1 MVWSLQQVGWASIE
15 EEEEVLIVTMMWKNL
30 IEPEYTIHGQPLKI
44 VSSTKY
50 LGLTVDSKMNYDEQ
64 ISNISKKAN
73 SSRSFIHWTPE
84 AVRGK
89 SRQQPKLRSC
99 DHSWSTLP
107 QSGVP
112 MQHTASVVSNQYN
125 VVQHDL

>member
-1 MVWSLQQVGWASIE
+1 
-15 EEEEVLIVTMMWKNL
+15 MWKNL

-73 SSRSFIHWTPE
+73 SSRSFIH
-84 AVRGK
+84 
-89 SRQQPKLRSC
+89 
-99 DHSWSTLP
+99 
-107 QSGVP
+107 
-112 MQHTASVVSNQYN
+112 
-125 VVQHDL
+125 